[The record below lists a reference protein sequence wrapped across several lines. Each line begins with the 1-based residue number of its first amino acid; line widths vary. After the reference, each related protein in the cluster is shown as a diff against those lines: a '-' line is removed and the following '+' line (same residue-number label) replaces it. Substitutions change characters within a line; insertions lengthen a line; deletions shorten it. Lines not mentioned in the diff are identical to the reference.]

1 MVGSLFSV
9 LSGSPF
15 VASELARESFGL
27 FSGLGV
33 PGPFTFLKENRG
45 RVKEMKCKKS
55 VRNVSGLPL
64 GNYHCGN

>member
-9 LSGSPF
+9 LSGRPF
-15 VASELARESFGL
+15 VARESFGL

>member
-33 PGPFTFLKENRG
+33 PGPLTFLQENSKRLIKVRFTFCINL
-45 RVKEMKCKKS
+45 
-55 VRNVSGLPL
+55 
-64 GNYHCGN
+64 